1 MDRDRA
7 KQEILERSREYF
19 TPDKSKKGFICPICG
34 SGSGSHGTGIT
45 TKDGTHYTCWT
56 GCFTSADI
64 FEIIGIEHNLTTFP
78 EQLEYLA
85 GVFGIALDDP
95 APRRTTAA
103 EDFKQPI
110 ENGAYIPQD
119 QSKTRATAATD
130 TAPEPVGEQS
140 KDKDFEKFFVTAIK
154 QITDTDYHRGLSL
167 ATLRRFNVGFVPNW
181 RHPKAPQAVP
191 TSPRLIIPTSKTSYL
206 ARDTRPADQIPEQAK
221 DYIKSK
227 VGKTHLF
234 NPQALAAN
242 TNSIFI
248 VEGEID
254 AMSIEEVG
262 GAAIG
267 LGSMSN
273 GNLLLQAIQSRKPTQ
288 PLIIALDNDSNPQT
302 RANVRSKAKELQAAL
317 KQEGMKAVIISD
329 LWGEYKDPNE
339 MLQADRSRLEKI
351 VSMVSRDPEE
361 WEKVK
366 YLNTFAD
373 KRTAAFTDWIFSQ
386 QGKQYTP
393 TGFKELDGII
403 NGGLYGEKLYAI
415 GAISSLGKTTLVMQI
430 ADNIAA
436 SGRDVLIFSLE
447 MSEFELYGKSISR
460 LTYEITKREG
470 GDTRNA
476 KTELGITQH
485 ERYDDYSGAELAL
498 ISKATEEHRDIIGK
512 HKKVVGAIG
521 GYTVDDIKAA
531 TEKHISF
538 TGNTPVVI
546 IDYVQI
552 LESIDPHLSDKQKTD
567 HDITALKRLAVEYKL
582 PIVVISS
589 LNRQNYKLPI
599 SYEAFKESGAI
610 EYSVDVLFG
619 LQLQGVGGRDFDV
632 DQAKQADPREI
643 ELVLLKQRQGKTGL
657 KIGYKYYPMFNYFE
671 ETGIIERGAY
681 KDDQTEGS
689 GSHPGKTGIDKAAF
703 KAEWNLMQSQQL
715 DNGFSSDWLI
725 EQWGKMLARLD
736 RSSDLY
742 ITYRKKYDK
751 ELKKAEKEKAKQL
764 NLTEYDPPEYD
775 SKSGKE
781 IYQGTGKVVKDG
793 IEYEKDQDFII
804 DLED

>member
-273 GNLLLQAIQSRKPTQ
+273 GNLLLQAIKSRKPTQ
-288 PLIIALDNDSNPQT
+288 PLIIALDNESNPKT
-302 RANVRSKAKELQAAL
+302 RATVRSRAKELQAAL
-317 KQEGMKAVIISD
+317 KQEGLKAYIMYD

-339 MLQADRSRLEKI
+339 MLQADRSRLETI
-351 VSMVSRDPEE
+351 ISQLNRDPEE
-361 WEKVK
+361 WERAK

-373 KRTAAFTDWIFSQ
+373 KRTTAFTDWIFSQ
-386 QGKQYTP
+386 EGKQYTP

-538 TGNTPVVI
+538 TGNAPVVI

-567 HDITALKRLAVEYKL
+567 HDITALKRLAVEYKTPVL
-582 PIVVISS
+582 VISA
-589 LNRQNYKLPI
+589 LNRQNYKAPI

-610 EYSVDVLFG
+610 EYSVDVLMG
-619 LQLQGVGGRDFDV
+619 LQLKGVGEPDFNV
-632 DQAKQADPREI
+632 DKAKQADPREI

-657 KIGYKYYPMFNYFE
+657 KIGFDYYPMFNYFT
-671 ETGIIERGAY
+671 ETGIIENDNY
-681 KDDQTEGS
+681 KDTTTDQSEGNS
-689 GSHPGKTGIDKAAF
+689 STRYSDRPKIDKQAF
-703 KAEWNLMQSQQL
+703 KAEWNAIQATQL
-715 DNGFSSDWLI
+715 ESGFDDSWRL
-725 EQWGKMLARLD
+725 EQEKHLLAKLD
-736 RSSDLY
+736 RTSDLY
-742 ITYRKKYDK
+742 LQYRKKYDK
-751 ELKKAEKEKAKQL
+751 GLKKAEKAAGKQTT
-764 NLTEYDPPEYD
+764 LTDKGE
-775 SKSGKE
+775 
-781 IYQGTGKVVKDG
+781 
-793 IEYEKDQDFII
+793 
-804 DLED
+804 